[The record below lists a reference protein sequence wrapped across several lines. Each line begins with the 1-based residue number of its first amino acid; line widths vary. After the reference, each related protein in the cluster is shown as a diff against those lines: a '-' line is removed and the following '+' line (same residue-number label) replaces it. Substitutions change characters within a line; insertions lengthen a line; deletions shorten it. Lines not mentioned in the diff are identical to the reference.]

1 MPVAMQPKKVVGT
14 DTRKRPVPASISPTR
29 TAPLTYAQKIKRGII
44 TSLRNKSSKQRAEF
58 SLAKLKE
65 MKSRGL
71 GKSKPSIGGLY
82 LYAYDPKF
90 KNELEYYDQFPLM
103 FCIDVTDKGWTG
115 LSLHY
120 LHPVMRAQLMDAIE
134 AIATKAGKNERQ
146 KLIVSYGM
154 LKSASRTRFFR
165 PCIKSYLKSHVRS
178 KLLEV
183 AKSDWDLVLSLPLAR
198 FQKAQPSKVYADSR
212 KMV

>member
-1 MPVAMQPKKVVGT
+1 MQPKKVVGT
-14 DTRKRPVPASISPTR
+14 DTRKRPVPASIKPAR
-29 TAPLTYAQKIKRGII
+29 VAPLTYLQKVQRGII
-44 TSLRNKSSKQRAEF
+44 TSIRNKSQKQRQEF

-71 GKSKPSIGGLY
+71 GKSKPTIGGLY
-82 LYAYDPKF
+82 LYLYDAKF
-90 KNELEYYDQFPLM
+90 KDELLYWDQFPLV
-103 FCIDVTDKGWTG
+103 FCVDVTDKGWMG

-120 LHPVMRAQLMDAIE
+120 LHPVMRAKLMDAIE
-134 AIATKAGKNERQ
+134 AIAVKSGKNERQ
-146 KLIVSYGM
+146 KLIVSYNM

-165 PCIKSYLKSHVRS
+165 PCVKNYLASHVRS

-212 KMV
+212 RIISGK